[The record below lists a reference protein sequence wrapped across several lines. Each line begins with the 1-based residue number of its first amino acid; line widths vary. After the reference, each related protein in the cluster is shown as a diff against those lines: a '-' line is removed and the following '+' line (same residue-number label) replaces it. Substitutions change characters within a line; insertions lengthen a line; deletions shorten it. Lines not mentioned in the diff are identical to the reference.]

1 MLTLAQL
8 NYRYASGGGCPLI
21 IKFPPIYVLLE
32 RPYHV
37 YPLTGPIVLQRGV
50 TTVPLK
56 LAPTQR
62 KQMLTAPAPKGRAL
76 RSMLVIDGLSY
87 DEPPGVLYEVYV
99 QGAGGKRVLVGVI
112 NFFNDTAPSHDGMQG
127 MEGMADK
134 ASRTFD
140 ATDALASLGVSGD
153 ASLVLVPTSGLT
165 GSTALKAAERI
176 SPRANVRF
184 KEARIE
190 QR

>member
-1 MLTLAQL
+1 
-8 NYRYASGGGCPLI
+8 
-21 IKFPPIYVLLE
+21 
-32 RPYHV
+32 
-37 YPLTGPIVLQRGV
+37 
-50 TTVPLK
+50 
-56 LAPTQR
+56 
-62 KQMLTAPAPKGRAL
+62 
-76 RSMLVIDGLSY
+76 MLVIDGLSY

-99 QGAGGKRVLVGVI
+99 QGAGGKRALVGVI
-112 NFFNDTAPSHDGMQG
+112 NFFNDTAPHHDTMQG
-127 MEGMADK
+127 MENMADT

-153 ASLVLVPTSGLT
+153 ASLVLVPTT
-165 GSTALKAAERI
+165 GVTGVPTLKAAERI